1 MNKRRTTLAEALS
14 DAGFRNQGTS
24 DPGWIYVMRATST
37 RPSSTTSTPARP
49 MRCCFAERFPLRP
62 RDIVYVDVAD
72 VARWNRVISNILPTA
87 SLLSTINSYQ
97 YPLFGGRQ

>member
-1 MNKRRTTLAEALS
+1 MRGNVDSPQLYHLNARS
-14 DAGFRNQGTS
+14 PDA
-24 DPGWIYVMRATST
+24 MLL
-37 RPSSTTSTPARP
+37 
-49 MRCCFAERFPLRP
+49 AERFPLRP